1 MTPSSNGREICIAV
15 VGSADVGKSTFIQK
29 AYDLKAPP
37 KQNSMSS
44 KSLLVEKLMCDVK
57 LVEVDIE
64 RMDLESQPLVW
75 PKVRYSTN
83 PIGVTFW
90 LTINANNS
98 FPTDS
103 DLHSLMGY

>member
-1 MTPSSNGREICIAV
+1 MTSGSNGGEILIAV

-29 AYDLKAPP
+29 VYDLKAPP

-64 RMDLESQPLVW
+64 RMDLESQPLLW
-75 PKVRYSTN
+75 PKVDIK
-83 PIGVTFW
+83 PIPSALLLVD
-90 LTINANNS
+90 INSNNS
-98 FPTDS
+98 FRTTND
-103 DLHSLMGY
+103 

>member
-1 MTPSSNGREICIAV
+1 MTPNSNGREICIAV

-29 AYDLKAPP
+29 AYDLKVPP
-37 KQNSMSS
+37 NQNSMAS
-44 KSLLVEKLMCDVK
+44 KSLLVDKLMCDVK

-64 RMDLESQPLVW
+64 KMDLESQPLIW
-75 PKVRYSTN
+75 PKVDINQSH
-83 PIGVTFW
+83 PHCFW
-90 LTINANNS
+90 LMIDANNS